1 MIKKDIK
8 VEPKK
13 DDINRT
19 MFLSVFSGFELQLS
33 KDYDI
38 NYFFSLNILPPEND
52 FGKYL
57 DDYYVY
63 GIPNTIS
70 LDNISTITED
80 IIKNIKKVLSERT
93 DVTNR
98 SIINA
103 TILEYIDTIKDGL
116 KGLLLEVANGCD
128 FCLGYESLGNLD
140 LNGNILTINTYNPQ
154 EVKIKYCP
162 LCGRKLKEG

>member
-1 MIKKDIK
+1 MIKKEIK
-8 VEPKK
+8 VKPKN
-13 DDINRT
+13 DDITST

-63 GIPNTIS
+63 NIGNVIS

-80 IIKNIKKVLSERT
+80 IIKQLKQSVIDT
-93 DVTNR
+93 TFVTNK
-98 SIINA
+98 SVVNDV
-103 TILEYIDTIKDGL
+103 ILEYLSTIKDEL

-128 FCLGYESLGNLD
+128 YCLGYKSLDDLD
-140 LNGNILTINTYNPQ
+140 INGNTLTINTYNPDK
-154 EVKIKYCP
+154 VKINYCP
-162 LCGRKLKEG
+162 MCGRKL

>member
-1 MIKKDIK
+1 
-8 VEPKK
+8 
-13 DDINRT
+13 

-38 NYFFSLNILPPEND
+38 NYFFSLNILPPENG

-63 GIPNTIS
+63 NIGNVIS

-80 IIKNIKKVLSERT
+80 IIKQLKQSVIDT
-93 DVTNR
+93 TFVTNK
-98 SIINA
+98 SVVNDV
-103 TILEYIDTIKDGL
+103 ILEYLSTIKDEL

-128 FCLGYESLGNLD
+128 YCLGYKSLDDLD
-140 LNGNILTINTYNPQ
+140 INGNTLTINTYNPDK
-154 EVKIKYCP
+154 VKINYCP
-162 LCGRKLKEG
+162 MCGRKL

>member
-1 MIKKDIK
+1 MIKKEIK
-8 VEPKK
+8 VKPKN
-13 DDINRT
+13 DDITRT

-63 GIPNTIS
+63 NIGNVIS

-80 IIKNIKKVLSERT
+80 IIKQLKQSVIDT
-93 DVTNR
+93 TFVTNK
-98 SIINA
+98 SVVNDV
-103 TILEYIDTIKDGL
+103 ILEYLSTIKDEL

-128 FCLGYESLGNLD
+128 YCLGYKSLDDLD
-140 LNGNILTINTYNPQ
+140 INGNTLTINTYNPDK
-154 EVKIKYCP
+154 VKINYCP
-162 LCGRKLKEG
+162 MCGRKL

>member
-8 VEPKK
+8 VNPKK

-19 MFLSVFSGFELQLS
+19 MFLSVYSGFELKLT
-33 KDYDI
+33 KDYDSD
-38 NYFFSLNILPPEND
+38 YFVSLNILPPEND

-63 GIPNTIS
+63 GIADTIS
-70 LDNISTITED
+70 LDNISTITEN
-80 IIKNIKKVLSERT
+80 IIKNIKKVLSDRT

-103 TILEYIDTIKDGL
+103 VILEYLNDIKDAL
-116 KGLLLEVANGCD
+116 KGLLLEVAKGCD
-128 FCLGYESLGNLD
+128 YCLGYNSLGILD
-140 LNGNILTINTYNPQ
+140 IDGNTLTINTYNPE
-154 EVKIKYCP
+154 EVKINYCP
-162 LCGRKLKEG
+162 MCGRKLKED